1 MMESVWRRLAFLT
14 ALVDAAPNQTL
25 RRTALMKLMFFANYD

>member
-25 RRTALMKLMFFANYD
+25 RRTALMKPLFC